1 MIVSRCA
8 TIIEHLFFSGNPHI
22 VPPDRSCETTRRI
35 RRWRKRRQGIRKASH
50 HDPAPALAQDATPI
64 AGNQAGLGAWSE
76 QLSTLSPDEINRLL
90 LEKPVEPAGYADNI
104 VAVSTD
110 FSADPD
116 WPFPD
121 RPVHEVSLGFEPIDD
136 DREFEIGTG
145 IFLVFADA
153 ATAASNLLSIE
164 PGQSGDTTIWA
175 VPFAGLEGRWVTSN
189 RSSAIYLQAGPVI
202 LVGTDEFMTDGAY
215 VHLMSSIS
223 NVLRN
228 IDHVLTHL
236 FKATDQELDLD

>member
-1 MIVSRCA
+1 M
-8 TIIEHLFFSGNPHI
+8 TL
-22 VPPDRSCETTRRI
+22 PPLGRRTVI
-35 RRWRKRRQGIRKASH
+35 TAAGAIGASLLTG
-50 HDPAPALAQDATPI
+50 APALAQDATPI

-104 VAVSTD
+104 VAVSTE

-121 RPVHEVSLGFEPIDD
+121 RPMHEVSLGFEPIDD